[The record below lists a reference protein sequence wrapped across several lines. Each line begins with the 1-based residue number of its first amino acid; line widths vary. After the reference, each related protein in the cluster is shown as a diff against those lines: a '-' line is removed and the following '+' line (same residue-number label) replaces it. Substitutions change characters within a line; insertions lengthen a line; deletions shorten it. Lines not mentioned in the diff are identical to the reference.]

1 MDARKIV
8 VVVEDVDVARK
19 ALEWTLHNLLRYG
32 DLLTLLHVFSPARS
46 GNKKKIR
53 FLRLKGYDLALSFK
67 DICNAAFLNTNV
79 EIVVAE
85 GDEEGRKIAALVREI
100 GASVLVVGLHDNS
113 FLYRVLAIKQPTSAP
128 VETATPVTLD
138 SSTNMDFSQIE
149 ISRLQLPDVP
159 APKIPYRIC
168 PNPSAIIWRSMSRKS
183 PRRKKRCFLLNLI
196 SNKQ

>member
-67 DICNAAFLNTNV
+67 DICNAAFLNSLWCCRLMLRLSWRK
-79 EIVVAE
+79 AMRK
-85 GDEEGRKIAALVREI
+85 EGR
-100 GASVLVVGLHDNS
+100 
-113 FLYRVLAIKQPTSAP
+113 
-128 VETATPVTLD
+128 
-138 SSTNMDFSQIE
+138 
-149 ISRLQLPDVP
+149 LP
-159 APKIPYRIC
+159 R
-168 PNPSAIIWRSMSRKS
+168 W
-183 PRRKKRCFLLNLI
+183 
-196 SNKQ
+196 

>member
-113 FLYRVLAIKQPTSAP
+113 FLYRLAMAHNDIANHFNCRVLAIKQPTSAP

-149 ISRLQLPDVP
+149 ISRLQ
-159 APKIPYRIC
+159 
-168 PNPSAIIWRSMSRKS
+168 
-183 PRRKKRCFLLNLI
+183 
-196 SNKQ
+196 